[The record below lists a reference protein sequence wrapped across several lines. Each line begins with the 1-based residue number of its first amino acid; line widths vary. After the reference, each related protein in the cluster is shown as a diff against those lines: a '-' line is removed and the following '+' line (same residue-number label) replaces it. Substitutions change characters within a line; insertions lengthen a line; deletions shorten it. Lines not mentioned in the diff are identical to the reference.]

1 MAEPYRNVYS
11 WVWPAAV
18 IRRLQ
23 RILVVST
30 AYTAAVYFLFPNTSA
45 AEVGWLS
52 ITSLINGLVLSA
64 LIGFRTKAAYDRW
77 WEGRC
82 LWGELTNHS
91 RNLCLKA
98 VRLADPPAADRRE
111 LFDLVAGFPYALM
124 RHLRDGLKLQ
134 EVSGF
139 ETDAATPAHVPAE
152 LAGRVMGLIRK
163 WKAEGRIDGFSQLA
177 LDPHALAYMNICGA
191 CEKVRN
197 TPLPGTFLALLRHGL
212 LLSFLLLPWHL
223 VQVLGAWA
231 ILVQAV
237 IVYFLL
243 GIELTAEEVEQP
255 FGFDPDDLPLE
266 QFGAT
271 VRRNAAELL
280 GVQEDKMDRI
290 TG

>member
-1 MAEPYRNVYS
+1 MPEPYRNVYS

-30 AYTAAVYFLFPNTSA
+30 AYTAAVYYLYPTTHA
-45 AEVGWLS
+45 IEGGWLAT
-52 ITSLINGLVLSA
+52 TSLINSLVLGA

-98 VRLADPPAADRRE
+98 VRLADPPAADRRA
-111 LFDLVAGFPYALM
+111 LFDLVAGFPVALM

-134 EVSGF
+134 EVPGF
-139 ETDAATPAHVPAE
+139 EADAATPKHVPAE
-152 LAGRVMGLIRK
+152 LAGRVLGLIRR
-163 WKAEGRIDGFSQLA
+163 WKDEGRIDGFGQLA
-177 LDPHALAYMNICGA
+177 LDPHAAAYMNVCGA
-191 CEKVRN
+191 CERVRN
-197 TPLPGTFLALLRHGL
+197 TSLPGTFLALLRHGL

-223 VQVLGAWA
+223 VHVLGAWA

-255 FGFDPDDLPLE
+255 FAYDPDDLPLE
-266 QFGAT
+266 QFCAT
-271 VRRNAAELL
+271 IRANAAELL
-280 GVQEDKMDRI
+280 GVE
-290 TG
+290 